1 MENNSFSAEKYARL
15 VKTGTVISA
24 ALSVLIAG
32 VYWCGMHFGF
42 DFSVGHYSSP
52 LWCYLTAGLVA
63 SGVVIAAVIAL
74 STGKCSLLPQASTPT
89 ASLIVRLVAAVACAA
104 SFVVFFSSIF
114 KGEAYYGTLDK
125 LSGILSLFA
134 PVFFVLSLT
143 KVDGRVTAFCALL
156 AALSVNFEIFSAYF
170 DFTVPINGAVRN
182 MILLTRCAVLLF
194 FISEAR
200 FALPSDSKRLTAPF
214 AVFVNCASLSV
225 AGGISLGALLYR
237 LNDVNPA
244 DEAPSTVKLFVYF
257 AVAAVA
263 LVRLV
268 GIPKL
273 LCEKIKDVEEDD
285 EENEKGE

>member
-24 ALSVLIAG
+24 VLSVLIAG

-42 DFSVGHYSSP
+42 DFSVGHYSSAR
-52 LWCYLTAGLVA
+52 WGCLTAAL
-63 SGVVIAAVIAL
+63 IAL
-74 STGKCSLLPQASTPT
+74 GVILAATIGLSVRKCSLKPQNEPKVAD
-89 ASLIVRLVAAVACAA
+89 IVVRLVAAVACAA

-244 DEAPSTVKLFVYF
+244 DEAPSTVKLFVYLT
-257 AVAAVA
+257 VAAVA

-273 LCEKIKDVEEDD
+273 LCEKIEDD